1 MTILEEI
8 FFGWK
13 NTVFKNEKVEELAK
27 ERIKICTDKKQCTKL
42 LKSKRCSL
50 CGCYMPAKVR
60 SPRSKCP
67 KKLW

>member
-1 MTILEEI
+1 MTQIEEI

-13 NTVFKNEKVEELAK
+13 NYIWPNKNVEVMAK
-27 ERIKICTDKKQCTKL
+27 KRIVICADKTICDKL
-42 LKSKRCSL
+42 KTNKRCSL

-60 SPRSKCP
+60 SPKSKCP